1 MCERYWQQ
9 EGHMGSEGK
18 QQVRRALFETIEN
31 QIREGNPKETRA
43 TFDRLVR
50 EGYTADD
57 AMRLIALVL
66 VGEMNTMLR
75 TNRPFNQARY
85 IKALKDLP
93 KLA

>member
-1 MCERYWQQ
+1 
-9 EGHMGSEGK
+9 MGSEGK